1 MCGVFGAVVPG
12 AEPTE
17 AAALATLGLFA
28 LQHRGQE
35 SAGVAVSDGDQLML
49 YKDLGMISTVLD
61 ERRLPSL
68 RGNLA
73 IAHCRYSTTGSTIW
87 ENAQPTY
94 RQGPRRAIAI
104 GHNGNLVNTRELLD
118 QLEGGRSRLPASTD
132 TELLTALL
140 ADEDAPDTV
149 EALVR
154 VLPRVRGAF
163 SLVVLDERRV
173 IGVRDPHGFR
183 PLVLGRLPRPRPVG
197 GPDDGGLWD
206 EDGSSGWCLSSETA
220 SLDIVGAEYV
230 RDVEPGEIVVLEPGS
245 EPRSIR
251 YAPADPALCVFE
263 LIYFARPDSYME
275 GRNLYEARRR
285 LGSELALEHPV
296 DADIVIPVPDTGA
309 PAAAGYA
316 EASGLPYREGMY
328 RNRYAGRTFI
338 QPSQG
343 MRHRGVTIKLNPMPA
358 VVAGKRLIVVDDSI
372 VRGTTT
378 KRIVDL
384 LRKAGASEVHVRIS
398 APPIYHPCFYG
409 IDTSIDTELIAAT
422 QSEPEI
428 RDFIGADSLGYLS
441 IQGVLRGLDLPYD
454 RFCFACFDGRYP
466 EPVPYD
472 AAARKFVLEEPVG
485 TVTR

>member
-1 MCGVFGAVVPG
+1 MCGVFGAVLPDG
-12 AEPTE
+12 GPTD
-17 AAALATLGLFA
+17 AAALSTLGLFA

-35 SAGVAVSDGDQLML
+35 SAGLAVSDGEQLML

-68 RGNLA
+68 RGRLA

-104 GHNGNLVNTRELLD
+104 GHNGNLVNTRELLT
-118 QLEGGRSRLPASTD
+118 QLEGGRARLPASTD

-140 ADEDAPDTV
+140 ADEPAADTV
-149 EALVR
+149 EALLR

-163 SLVVLDERRV
+163 SLVVLDQRHV
-173 IGVRDPHGFR
+173 IGIRDPHGFR
-183 PLVLGRLPRPRPVG
+183 PLVLGRLPG
-197 GPDDGGLWD
+197 GGTNGDDGGLWGD
-206 EDGSSGWCLSSETA
+206 DDASAGWCLSSETA
-220 SLDIVGAEYV
+220 ALDIVGAEYV
-230 RDVEPGEIVVLEPGS
+230 RDVQPGEIVVLEPGS
-245 EPRSIR
+245 PPRSIR
-251 YAPADPALCVFE
+251 YAEPDPALCVFE

-285 LGSELALEHPV
+285 MGEQLAIEHPI
-296 DADIVIPVPDTGA
+296 DADLVMPVPDTGA

-316 EASGLPYREGMY
+316 EGSGLPYREGMY

-343 MRHRGVTIKLNPMPA
+343 LRHRGVTIKLNPLRE

-378 KRIVDL
+378 KRIVEL
-384 LRKAGASEVHVRIS
+384 LRKAGATEVHVRIS

-409 IDTSIDTELIAAT
+409 IDTSIETELIASTHAE
-422 QSEPEI
+422 SEI
-428 RDFIGADSLGYLS
+428 REFIDADTLGYLS
-441 IQGVLRGLDLPYD
+441 IRGVLAALDLPYD
-454 RFCFACFDGRYP
+454 RFCFACFDGNYP

-472 AAARKFVLEEPVG
+472 ARSRKFMLEETPAMVG
-485 TVTR
+485 RG